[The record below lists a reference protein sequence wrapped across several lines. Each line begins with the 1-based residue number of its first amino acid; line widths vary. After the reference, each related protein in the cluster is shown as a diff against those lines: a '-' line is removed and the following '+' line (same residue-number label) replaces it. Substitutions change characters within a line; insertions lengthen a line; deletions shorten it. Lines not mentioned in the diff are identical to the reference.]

1 MPNTVFSNAN
11 IREWM
16 LANITPQEIEAQL
29 LQKGFDQNSIQE
41 HLQEFKRQRN
51 AQRQFKGFVL
61 MAIGSFLGFMSCV
74 LTLTEAFP
82 QYYGII
88 LYGLT
93 FIGVSIAFVGVY
105 HVFE

>member
-16 LANITPQEIEAQL
+16 LANISPQEIEAQL
-29 LQKGFDQNSIQE
+29 LQKGFDENSIQE
-41 HLQEFKRQRN
+41 HLEEYKKQRN

-61 MAIGSFLGFMSCV
+61 MVIGSFLGFLSCV
-74 LTLTEAFP
+74 LTLTQVFP

-93 FIGVSIAFVGVY
+93 FIGVSIAFIGVY
-105 HVFE
+105 LVFE

>member
-1 MPNTVFSNAN
+1 MPNATLSAAN
-11 IREWM
+11 IREWI
-16 LANITPQEIEAQL
+16 LAGITPQAIETELQL
-29 LQKGFDQNSIQE
+29 KGFDENSIQE
-41 HLQEFKRQRN
+41 HLQEFKKQRN
-51 AQRQFKGFVL
+51 AQRQFRGFVL
-61 MAIGSFLGFMSCV
+61 MAIGSFLGFLSCV

-105 HVFE
+105 YVFE